1 MEKQII
7 TKLTKNFEDYAHQ
20 EKGITF
26 WFARDLQNL
35 LGYDKWENFLNAIEK
50 AKEACKNYGQDI
62 LDHFPGVRK
71 TIAMPKGATKEIS
84 DYNDLITIPSTSNP
98 NLLIFNKLFFIYLC

>member
-50 AKEACKNYGQDI
+50 AKEACTN
-62 LDHFPGVRK
+62 
-71 TIAMPKGATKEIS
+71 
-84 DYNDLITIPSTSNP
+84 
-98 NLLIFNKLFFIYLC
+98 